1 MDSNRSRHPWI
12 WIVAAAAMGSAVT
25 WFSLNAITAHKA
37 PSMPS
42 PPNSAPAA
50 HVAALN
56 APALDVP
63 SEQADVTISPA
74 DLDRLHLK
82 FAKVTESPVSVEV
95 RVPGTVQ
102 PDAYKQVHVTSL
114 AGGIVTQ
121 VAAELGQQ
129 VKRGQILTQIFSHDL
144 AEAQTA
150 YISVNAELE
159 AEHKKLE
166 RLQDLVRVGAASRQ
180 QLEQVEADHQM
191 HAAHVEEA
199 RQKLVLLGLDD
210 AQVARV
216 AAGNQLSPNIPVPS
230 PLDGVITARN
240 VNSAQVV
247 IAAQDLFTATD
258 LSSVWVEANLF
269 ENDFGAVQIGSP
281 AVITTPAY
289 TGRQY
294 RGVVSYIDPQ
304 VTPETHTAKVRVAV
318 DNTGLALRLGMYMDV
333 VFKSPAGLTVPIA
346 PKQSIQTI
354 GPATVVYIPA
364 EGESGRFL
372 QRTIKI
378 GEEASGGFRVLDGLK
393 TGETVVTDGSV
404 LLRAEAIRQHP

>member
-333 VFKSPAGLTVPIA
+333 VFTIDPNHRPCHRRVYSRRRRIRAFLTA
-346 PKQSIQTI
+346 NHQ
-354 GPATVVYIPA
+354 
-364 EGESGRFL
+364 
-372 QRTIKI
+372 
-378 GEEASGGFRVLDGLK
+378 DW
-393 TGETVVTDGSV
+393 
-404 LLRAEAIRQHP
+404 